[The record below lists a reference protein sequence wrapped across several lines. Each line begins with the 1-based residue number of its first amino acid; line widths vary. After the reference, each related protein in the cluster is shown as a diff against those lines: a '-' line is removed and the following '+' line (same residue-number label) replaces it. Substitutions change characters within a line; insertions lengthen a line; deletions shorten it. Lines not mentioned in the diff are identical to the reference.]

1 MIDLKEILCSD
12 TDDSDSD
19 DPVTINK
26 PKVKSPKPSAIL
38 LQDWFIKGPIAGS
51 WIGKVCALSTDHI
64 VNVGLAIVY
73 ANGIQRK
80 GNEAVLDRFIFNRF
94 DVKKDSARRALDRLE
109 EAGLVEYV
117 RVGKR
122 FMVTILPVEPEDSI
136 ENNQSTSLDTNE

>member
-1 MIDLKEILCSD
+1 MIGLKEILCSD

-19 DPVTINK
+19 DLVTINK
-26 PKVKSPKPSAIL
+26 PKVKSRKPSAIL

-51 WIGKVCALSTDHI
+51 WISKVCTLSTDHI

-80 GNEAVLDRFIFNRF
+80 GSEAVLDRFIFNRF

-109 EAGLVEYV
+109 KAGLVEYV

-122 FMVTILPVEPEDSI
+122 FMVTILPVEPGDSTG
-136 ENNQSTSLDTNE
+136 NNQSASLDTNE